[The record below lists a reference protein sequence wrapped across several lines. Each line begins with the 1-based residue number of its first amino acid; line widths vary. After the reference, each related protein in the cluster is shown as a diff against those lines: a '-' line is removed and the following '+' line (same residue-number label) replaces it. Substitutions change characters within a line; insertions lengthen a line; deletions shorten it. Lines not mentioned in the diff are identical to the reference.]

1 MADDHVLDNDFDAV
15 LRLPS
20 TCRILKT
27 VCAMTGL
34 RFAAIARST
43 SKGLVICACVDEI
56 GFGLTVGDMIAFGEA
71 PCPGLSNQD
80 LLVAESD
87 GSSPG
92 RDRSGWILA
101 GHRIESYLSVPIS
114 CRNGGLFGTL
124 CGFDTEPR
132 RIDTPAVR
140 ETAAL
145 FADLISAQLD
155 AQRELARRDDDLAD
169 ERALS
174 RLREEFL
181 AVLGHDLRNPVQAI
195 QAGARLLAREPQRD
209 DALEIIQKI
218 GVSASRMETM
228 IRDLLDLA
236 KCRLAGGLPV
246 DRDPAADLRSEFEQ
260 VVAEIEAVT
269 HRGICSD
276 FVIDRLDCDRAR
288 MGQLLSNLVSNAV
301 THGTPGTEVRI
312 EAKVLDGVFRL
323 TVSNGSPPIP
333 AAILHGLFQPFS
345 RGEDS
350 KGSGIGLG
358 LYIASEIARAHGGHL
373 TAEMQ
378 DGLVI
383 FTMTMPVG
391 AAARQGKPVTQSAS
405 SKSR

>member
-1 MADDHVLDNDFDAV
+1 MADDHVLEDDLDAV

-27 VCAMTGL
+27 VCAMTEL
-34 RFAAIARST
+34 RFAAIARVT
-43 SKGLVICACVDEI
+43 SKGLVICACVDDI
-56 GFGLTVGDMIAFGEA
+56 GLGLAVGDMIAFGEA
-71 PCPGLSNQD
+71 PCPGLSNPD
-80 LLVAESD
+80 LLVAEND

-92 RDRSGWILA
+92 RGRSGWILA

-114 CRNGGLFGTL
+114 CRNGGFFGTL

-155 AQRELARRDDDLAD
+155 AQRELARRDGDLAD

-181 AVLGHDLRNPVQAI
+181 AVLGHDLRNPVQAV
-195 QAGARLLAREPQRD
+195 QAGARLLAREPQRN

-260 VVAEIEAVT
+260 VVSEIEAVT

-276 FVIDRLDCDRAR
+276 FAIDRLDCDRAR

-301 THGTPGTEVRI
+301 THGTPGIGVRI
-312 EAKVLDGVFRL
+312 EAKVLDGIFRL

-345 RGEDS
+345 SGKDS
-350 KGSGIGLG
+350 KGPGIGLG

-378 DGLVI
+378 DDLVI
-383 FTMTMPVG
+383 FTMTMP
-391 AAARQGKPVTQSAS
+391 AATTAEKQMEIARSAS
-405 SKSR
+405 PNS

>member
-1 MADDHVLDNDFDAV
+1 MADDHVLDDDFDAV

-43 SKGLVICACVDEI
+43 SKGLVICACVDDI
-56 GFGLTVGDMIAFGEA
+56 GFGLTVGDMITFGEA
-71 PCPGLSNQD
+71 PCPGLSNPDQ
-80 LLVAESD
+80 LVAEND

-92 RDRSGWILA
+92 RGRSGWILA

-114 CRNGGLFGTL
+114 CRNGGFFITL

-155 AQRELARRDDDLAD
+155 AQRELARREDDLAD

-195 QAGARLLAREPQRD
+195 QAGARLLAREPQRN
-209 DALEIIQKI
+209 DALEIIRKI

-260 VVAEIEAVT
+260 VVSEIEAVS

-276 FVIDRLDCDRAR
+276 FAIDRLDCDRAR

-301 THGTPGTEVRI
+301 THGTPGIDVRI
-312 EAKVLDGVFRL
+312 EAKVLDGIFRL

-378 DGLVI
+378 DDLVI
-383 FTMTMPVG
+383 FTMTMP
-391 AAARQGKPVTQSAS
+391 ATATANEQKQITRSAS
-405 SKSR
+405 PNS

>member
-1 MADDHVLDNDFDAV
+1 MADDQVLDDDLDAV

-43 SKGLVICACVDEI
+43 SKGLVICACVDDI

-71 PCPGLSNQD
+71 PCPGLSNQN

-92 RDRSGWILA
+92 RGRSGWILA
-101 GHRIESYLSVPIS
+101 GHRIESYLSVSIS
-114 CRNGGLFGTL
+114 CRNGGFFGTL

-132 RIDTPAVR
+132 PIDTPAVR

-155 AQRELARRDDDLAD
+155 AQRELARRDGDLAD

-228 IRDLLDLA
+228 ICDLLDLA

-260 VVAEIEAVT
+260 VVAEIEAVSGRRISSRFAIGPT
-269 HRGICSD
+269 A
-276 FVIDRLDCDRAR
+276 CDRAR

-301 THGTPGTEVRI
+301 THGIPDAAVQV
-312 EAKVLDGVFRL
+312 EAREQDGLFILKVE
-323 TVSNGSPPIP
+323 NASPPIP
-333 AAILHGLFQPFS
+333 AKVLQDLFQPFS
-345 RGEDS
+345 RGKDS
-350 KGSGIGLG
+350 KGPGIGLG

-378 DGLVI
+378 DGIVI
-383 FTMTMPVG
+383 FTMTMP
-391 AAARQGKPVTQSAS
+391 AATTADEQMQIARSAS
-405 SKSR
+405 QNS

>member
-1 MADDHVLDNDFDAV
+1 MADDQVLDDDFDAV

-34 RFAAIARST
+34 RFVAIARST

-56 GFGLTVGDMIAFGEA
+56 GLGLAVGDMIAFGESH
-71 PCPGLSNQD
+71 CPGLSNHD
-80 LLVAESD
+80 LLVPKND
-87 GSSPG
+87 GSPPG
-92 RDRSGWILA
+92 EGRLDWILA

-114 CRNGGLFGTL
+114 CCNGVLVGTL

-132 RIDTPAVR
+132 RIDTSAVR

-155 AQRELARRDDDLAD
+155 AQREMARRDGALAD

-195 QAGARLLAREPQRD
+195 QAGARLLEREPQRN

-218 GVSASRMETM
+218 GSSASRMETM

-236 KCRLAGGLPV
+236 KSRLAGGLPV
-246 DRDPAADLRSEFEQ
+246 EREPAADLRSEFEQ
-260 VVAEIEAVT
+260 VVAEIKAVSK
-269 HRGICSD
+269 RCICSD
-276 FVIDRLDCDRAR
+276 FDIDRLDCDRAR

-301 THGTPGTEVRI
+301 THGTPDVDVRI
-312 EAKVLDGVFRL
+312 EAKVLNGIFRL

-333 AAILHGLFQPFS
+333 AAVLHGLFQPFS

-350 KGSGIGLG
+350 RGSGIGLG

-373 TAEMQ
+373 KAEMQ
-378 DGLVI
+378 DDIVI
-383 FTMTMPVG
+383 FTMTMP
-391 AAARQGKPVTQSAS
+391 AAARLEEQTQIARSATGNG
-405 SKSR
+405 